1 MAQLYMQG
9 LRKVTNMS
17 DYVSIGLNNSWIM
30 WPESVFMSLNMP
42 EHGWINWSDYVR
54 VFSVPQYSYN
64 NIIIVTNVIILEFLS
79 TRVIHPVAL
88 LPFSH

>member
-1 MAQLYMQG
+1 MARLYMQG

-54 VFSVPQYSYN
+54 VLSVPQYSYN

>member
-54 VFSVPQYSYN
+54 VLSVPQYSYN

>member
-1 MAQLYMQG
+1 MARLYMQG

-30 WPESVFMSLNMP
+30 WPECAFMSLNMP

-54 VFSVPQYSYN
+54 VLSVPQYSYD
-64 NIIIVTNVIILEFLS
+64 NIIIVTNFIILEFFS